1 MRNAVV
7 TSIVR
12 LATFAALG
20 TCVVAAIPAC
30 GGGGDPGPV
39 GGGGGAGAAG
49 GGGSAGR
56 GGMAGGAGGGAAA
69 GGTGGMSP
77 AVGGG
82 AGGGAGAGGSAGAS
96 GAGGA
101 GGASGA
107 GGGGGAAGAG
117 GGAPDG
123 AASDAAEP
131 GPDVGGGEG
140 DGGGAGGGPTPGAD
154 PGPGWMLRWSGTAAT
169 TGLET
174 FEGQETSECS
184 HGGVA
189 HASVM
194 GGRIRIDS
202 HYPVDTDCNGR
213 TDRARNEVK
222 GMRAPGGGYV
232 SMRRGETWLLRYDM
246 FIPDTLDAT
255 TQFSH
260 IYQIFAVAGTSAVTG
275 PVVTMTLHSHDGTDS
290 IELRIDG
297 NSGPHFSPVPLAPIQ
312 NRWVTVEHEVKWDTA
327 GSYRWS
333 IKDGDRVHV
342 NVTRAS
348 WNGWHGAERMRPKW
362 GIYRNKGSAGLQTT
376 HLLLDNFKAWQKQ

>member
-1 MRNAVV
+1 VGSMSRF
-7 TSIVR
+7 
-12 LATFAALG
+12 ATFVGLG
-20 TCVVAAIPAC
+20 AFIFAGVAC
-30 GGGGDPGPV
+30 GNGGGGDPGPQ
-39 GGGGGAGAAG
+39 
-49 GGGSAGR
+49 GGS
-56 GGMAGGAGGGAAA
+56 GGAGGAA
-69 GGTGGMSP
+69 GSGGS
-77 AVGGG
+77 GGR
-82 AGGGAGAGGSAGAS
+82 GGSGSGGAGGSATGTGGTSSGSGGSATGTGGTAGNSGGSGGA
-96 GAGGA
+96 GGTAGGA
-101 GGASGA
+101 GGAAGSGGA
-107 GGGGGAAGAG
+107 GGGGPEDAGVDRADP
-117 GGAPDG
+117 APDAG
-123 AASDAAEP
+123 S
-131 GPDVGGGEG
+131 GGT
-140 DGGGAGGGPTPGAD
+140 GGGPPPGAD

-189 HASVM
+189 HASVA
-194 GGRIRIDS
+194 GGKIRIDS

-222 GMRAPGGGYV
+222 GMRAPAGGYV

-275 PVVTMTLHSHDGTDS
+275 PVVTMTLHQHDGMDS

-312 NRWVTVEHEVKWDTA
+312 NKWVTVEHEVKWDSS

-342 NVTRAS
+342 NAMRPS

-376 HLLLDNFKAWQKQ
+376 HLLLDNFKAWQKM